1 MTLAWLLS
9 WWNLIFILP
18 FGLAL
23 FYIGLYTMSGLSFG
37 EGEADLHGDFGG
49 DVGGDTDLH
58 ADVDLHADAD
68 LQHDFHV
75 AADAGSGEAGGDAHA
90 DTDASAAEHGD
101 ADADAHGGSGQ
112 PIHLAVL
119 SWLGVGRVPLSIVL
133 IVMLLFW
140 GSIGFVTNALVRS
153 NVGENWRAALFSLPA
168 AALGTLLLTRCVVL
182 LIGRWLPL
190 NETSAKRRHAILGSV
205 GEALYDINANFGL
218 VIVREEGG
226 GDLFQVPCRVT
237 EGGAAIL
244 KGSRVKLV
252 AYGGPESVFYVVPYE
267 ENITTISSATSA
279 SGTAG
284 QSSTDSSSQ
293 SNIES
298 NPQSNSRF
306 DRK

>member
-1 MTLAWLLS
+1 MTLVWLLS

-23 FYIGLYTMSGLSFG
+23 LYIGLYTMTGLTFG
-37 EGEADLHGDFGG
+37 EGEADVHGDFGG
-49 DVGGDTDLH
+49 DVGADADLH

-75 AADAGSGEAGGDAHA
+75 AADADGAEAGGDAHA

-101 ADADAHGGSGQ
+101 ADGDAHGGSGQ

-133 IVMLLFW
+133 VVMLLFW
-140 GSIGFVTNALVRS
+140 GSIGFVTNVLARS
-153 NVGENWRAALFSLPA
+153 NVGESWRTALVSLPA

-182 LIGRWLPL
+182 AMGRWVPL

-205 GEALYDINANFGL
+205 GEAIYDIDAKFGM

-226 GDLFQVPCRVT
+226 GNLFQVPCRVND
-237 EGGAAIL
+237 GAAAIP

-252 AYGGPESVFYVVPYE
+252 AYGGSEAVFYVVPYE
-267 ENITTISSATSA
+267 ENITTISSAASA
-279 SGTAG
+279 SGTA
-284 QSSTDSSSQ
+284 SQ
-293 SNIES
+293 SNTQANTES
-298 NPQSNSRF
+298 NSQSNSRF

>member
-1 MTLAWLLS
+1 MTLVWLLS

-23 FYIGLYTMSGLSFG
+23 FYIGLYTMSGLTLG
-37 EGEADLHGDFGG
+37 EGEADLHGDVGG
-49 DVGGDTDLH
+49 DVGGDADLH

-75 AADAGSGEAGGDAHA
+75 AADAGDAEAGGDAHA
-90 DTDASAAEHGD
+90 DTDASAADHG
-101 ADADAHGGSGQ
+101 DADAHGGSGQ

-140 GSIGFVTNALVRS
+140 GSIGFVANALARP
-153 NVGENWRAALFSLPA
+153 NVGESWRAAMISVPA
-168 AALGTLLLTRCVVL
+168 AMLGTLVLTRCVVL
-182 LIGRWLPL
+182 LMGRWLPL
-190 NETSAKRRHAILGSV
+190 NETSAKRRHAILGLV
-205 GEALYDINANFGL
+205 GEALYDIDANFGL
-218 VIVREEGG
+218 VIVREAGG
-226 GDLFQVPCRVT
+226 GNLFQVPCRVT
-237 EGGAAIL
+237 DGAAAIP

-252 AYGGPESVFYVVPYE
+252 AYGGPDAVFYVVPYE

-279 SGTAG
+279 SGTAT
-284 QSSTDSSSQ
+284 QSSTDSNSQ
-293 SNIES
+293 SNTES
-298 NPQSNSRF
+298 NSQSNSRF